1 MKNRCLNDIN
11 TRDLARL
18 KIEFR
23 HLIIMLSLGSK
34 GAPGA
39 VIIFIMPV
47 EGMGALRLVCA

>member
-23 HLIIMLSLGSK
+23 HLTIMLSLGSK